1 MSVKSACLCQK
12 GAFAGGRGAVS
23 ALKSAVMGEENVF
36 RARRTSLQTEG
47 APYLL
52 RMMRSYAKTF
62 FCDRRAPLLVGW
74 TSYML
79 RRAPQLVERAFFVPE
94 ESFHSREVAISA

>member
-1 MSVKSACLCQK
+1 MLEGRLRWWEGPVSASKGAVMSEKSACLCQK

-23 ALKSAVMGEENVF
+23 AWKSAVMGEKNVF

-52 RMMRSYAKTF
+52 RMMQSYAK
-62 FCDRRAPLLVGW
+62 RALFVTEG
-74 TSYML
+74 
-79 RRAPQLVERAFFVPE
+79 AFAGGMGAVY
-94 ESFHSREVAISA
+94 A